1 MTMFEE
7 QLEAQR
13 ESVRLLEL
21 AIATKVKKQ
30 NAELIKALE
39 FALEAVYNW
48 GEYASDYFKEKH
60 GFDAD
65 VKTIK
70 DAITKAKGEKED
82 DR

>member
-7 QLEAQR
+7 QLAVQR

>member
-13 ESVRLLEL
+13 ESVRILEMK
-21 AIATKVKKQ
+21 IAAEVKKQ
-30 NAELIKALE
+30 NDELIKALG